1 MEEIEPMVK
10 TTKAMEHDLGAVPI
24 IMTVSALIEYYMPWI
39 LGLFGFLFMAS
50 LVIEAMKEFIAL
62 AEIQPDLDLEIAN
75 VSIIFGPY
83 AAFIYWFLGR
93 WAQKNKTKIEGEK
106 EENET
111 N

>member
-10 TTKAMEHDLGAVPI
+10 TTKAMKHDLGAVPI

-39 LGLFGFLFMAS
+39 LGLFGFLLMAS
-50 LVIEAMKEFIAL
+50 LALEAMKEFIAL
-62 AEIQPDLDLEIAN
+62 AEQQPDLDLGFTD

-83 AAFIYWFLGR
+83 ASFIYWSLGR
-93 WAQKNKTKIEGEK
+93 WAEKNKTKIEGEK